1 MLNELF
7 KKHVNENFNFLNDG
21 TSIIAVSGGL
31 DSMVLLHLAQAAN
44 LKIAVANCNFNLR
57 GEESNGDSEF
67 VKEYSQQHNIQLFST
82 SFDTLKFA
90 DEHKLSTQMAARDL
104 RYLWFEEIRRENR
117 FDYILTAHHLDDN
130 LETFLI
136 NLSRGTGID
145 GLTGIPAISNNV
157 VRPLLP
163 FGRSQIL
170 EYEQENNISWRED
183 SSNADDHY
191 LRNAIRQRITP
202 ELKNLR
208 GNFMQ
213 SFQNTQQYLKQTQ
226 SMAKDASV
234 LVYKQVVEVEEET
247 IKIKLS
253 ELTRLENYR
262 AYLYDW
268 LSPFG
273 FTSWED
279 IYKLTTAQSGK
290 IVQSTKYTLLKDREH
305 LILFKQLNEQSS
317 QRFYI
322 QKDVTKVNNPI
333 KLELSAQ
340 PYDSS
345 VDSNCI
351 FVDREK
357 MHFPLEIRRWKEG
370 DYFYPLGMT
379 GKKKLSN
386 FFKDQ
391 KIPVN
396 QKETIWLLLS
406 AGEVVWVINHRL
418 DNRFKVTDN
427 TIEILRIKLT
437 Q

>member
-1 MLNELF
+1 MLKELF
-7 KKHVNENFNFLNDG
+7 IKHIDENFRFLKDG
-21 TSIIAVSGGL
+21 RSIIAVSGGI

-57 GEESNGDSEF
+57 GAESDADSDF
-67 VKEYSQQHNIQLFST
+67 VKVYADQHSIELFAT
-82 SFDTLKFA
+82 SFDTSKFA
-90 DEHKLSTQMAARDL
+90 KEHKLSTQMAAREL
-104 RYLWFEEIRRENR
+104 RYFWFEEIRQENK

-136 NLSRGTGID
+136 NLSRGSGID
-145 GLTGIPAISNNV
+145 GLLGIPAISNAI

-163 FGRSQIL
+163 FGRDRIL
-170 EYEQENNISWRED
+170 NYAQENNISWRED

-191 LRNAIRQRITP
+191 LRNAIRHKITP
-202 ELKNLR
+202 ELKNLT

-253 ELTRLENYR
+253 ELLRLENFK
-262 AYLYDW
+262 AYLFDW

-273 FTSWED
+273 FSAWDD
-279 IYKLTTAQSGK
+279 IYKLTNAQSGK
-290 IVQSTKYTLLKDREH
+290 IVQSQEYTLLKDREH
-305 LILFKQLNEQSS
+305 LILFKQYKNIDNTVFL
-317 QRFYI
+317 I
-322 QKDVTKVNNPI
+322 GKDVTKVNNPI
-333 KLELSAQ
+333 KLELSFE
-340 PYDSS
+340 PYGSNL
-345 VDSNCI
+345 DSNCI
-351 FVDREK
+351 FVDCEK
-357 MHFPLEIRRWKEG
+357 LHFPLEIRRWNEG
-370 DYFYPLGMT
+370 DYFFPLGMT
-379 GKKKLSN
+379 GKKKLSK

-406 AGEVVWVINHRL
+406 DGEVVWVVNHRL
-418 DNRFKVTDN
+418 DDRFKVTNN
-427 TIEILRIKLT
+427 TKEILRIKLT

>member
-1 MLNELF
+1 MLKELF
-7 KKHVNENFNFLNDG
+7 IKHTDENFSFLREG
-21 TSIIAVSGGL
+21 KSIIAVSGGL

-57 GEESNGDSEF
+57 GPESDGDSEF
-67 VKEYSQQHNIQLFST
+67 VKVFASQHSIEVFAT
-82 SFDTLKFA
+82 SFDTSKFA
-90 DEHKLSTQMAARDL
+90 KEHKLSTQMAAREL
-104 RYLWFEEIRRENR
+104 RYLWFEEIRRENN

-136 NLSRGTGID
+136 NLSRGSGID
-145 GLTGIPAISNNV
+145 GLLGIPAISNAI

-170 EYEQENNISWRED
+170 QYAQENNIYWRED

-191 LRNAIRQRITP
+191 LRNSIRQKITP
-202 ELKNLR
+202 ELKNLT
-208 GNFMQ
+208 GNFLQ

-247 IKIKLS
+247 IKIKLV
-253 ELTRLENYR
+253 ELLRLENFK

-273 FTSWED
+273 FTAWDD
-279 IYKLTTAQSGK
+279 IYSLTTAQSGK
-290 IVQSTKYTLLKDREH
+290 IVQSQEYTLLKDRKH
-305 LILFKQLNEQSS
+305 LILFRQLKNLDNSI
-317 QRFYI
+317 FLI
-322 QKDVTKVNNPI
+322 GKDVTKVNNPI
-333 KLELSAQ
+333 KLELSSE
-340 PYDSS
+340 PYESNL
-345 VDSNCI
+345 DSNCI
-351 FVDREK
+351 FVDCEK
-357 MHFPLEIRRWKEG
+357 LHFPLEIRRWNEG
-370 DYFYPLGMT
+370 DYFFPLGMT
-379 GKKKLSN
+379 GKKKLSK

-406 AGEVVWVINHRL
+406 DGEIVWVVNHRL
-418 DNRFKVTDN
+418 DNRFKVTNN
-427 TIEILRIKLT
+427 TKEILRIKLT